1 MAKETFSRVKTHVNI
16 DFRPPVPPP
25 PVSPGGGTVPVYKGQ
40 TIPYTLPGVTG
51 VVEEVL
57 EDDLAPVSLGISDDP
72 SVVSVVTVEISYSN
86 ASPGNPDWT
95 ESPKGLGLGCVYLLT
110 VAGSDRPAVLLADDG
125 AGTWTMGLFQAG
137 ASLDGANISK
147 VVALAPV
154 HASGFLSFGG
164 SVGVYRTGSPSAYDS
179 ALNLALAMN
188 ADSDYDFDGGF
199 IQFSVSAT
207 DPSLGKVTE
216 SFNLGPFEDQDAVDA
231 FFAELEASNGWRRIS
246 GNPEGRTHSSA
257 SILSRIRRLQKTIT
271 RNADRLSAI
280 TGGSLGASSTEE
292 DIEAFAVA
300 TDSRNRNLLSIND
313 RVSLNPVVLSRLV
326 SGLYPSRTVL
336 FPAVAGDNFDDFYEL
351 NRSLAP
357 DRFFEDLRVA
367 NGSIEIP
374 SIEFNV
380 ETSFGAHEVMFSTF
394 TDSEGNPM
402 QWRSVRIDVND
413 SGAIVLVSVSNNI
426 EATAYEDNEA
436 LQLLLET
443 VLPATRVGVR
453 SYYYLFAYGNHEA
466 TMIPGAALLVTSEG
480 FSVRSEYASS
490 NWTQF
495 LGGATF

>member
-16 DFRPPVPPP
+16 DFRPSVPPP

-72 SVVSVVTVEISYSN
+72 SVVSVVTVEIIYSN

-188 ADSDYDFDGGF
+188 ADSDYDFEGGF
-199 IQFSVSAT
+199 IQFSFSAT

-257 SILSRIRRLQKTIT
+257 SVLSRIRRLQKTIT
-271 RNADRLSAI
+271 RNADRLAAI

-300 TDSRNRNLLSIND
+300 TDLRNRDLLSIND
-313 RVSLNPVVLSRLV
+313 RVSINPVVLSRLV
-326 SGLYPSRTVL
+326 SGLYPSRAVL

-351 NRSLAP
+351 NRSLGP
-357 DRFFEDLRVA
+357 DRFFEDLRPA
-367 NGSIEIP
+367 NGTVVPGFIEI
-374 SIEFNV
+374 SIDQ
-380 ETSFGAHEVMFSTF
+380 SAGAHEIAYATFRNSQDQVMS
-394 TDSEGNPM
+394 
-402 QWRSVRIDVND
+402 WRYLRIDV
-413 SGAIVLVSVSNNI
+413 SEEGAIVSTAVSNVLEQTWYDGLESN
-426 EATAYEDNEA
+426 
-436 LQLLLET
+436 LLLLESA
-443 VLPATRVGVR
+443 LPQAGRNI
-453 SYYYLFAYGNHEA
+453 YYYLFASGGGEGIV
-466 TMIPGAALLVTSEG
+466 IPGAIFIVTPDG
-480 FSVRSEYASS
+480 FSVRESYAKD
-490 NWTQF
+490 NWV
-495 LGGATF
+495 GSTF